1 MIIVYHNI
9 VDHGHPSSQLW
20 TTHGLDEFQ
29 ERVKCAPSSTFE
41 RNVGLFFY
49 CHLFDMLLA
58 RSIRVFL
65 FFFHFHGFN
74 QFVVHRHFPPSFWW
88 QRIIPSSISSF
99 ALPAGS
105 SRPRRV
111 LVQGFHV
118 LVLFWTRMPREQT
131 ALAVSV
137 IDGRH
142 WTFSSHRENT
152 NNKQQNVHFFFWLY
166 FFFLGPFFNS
176 RSLIIFCAGHKSDRD
191 SISMLWYRQTPSR
204 WAQDNG
210 ERARSIISRGRK
222 TIFLLL
228 LLRPFFCVCVTT

>member
-1 MIIVYHNI
+1 MVIHRRNCEQLT
-9 VDHGHPSSQLW
+9 GWTSSKNAWNVRQVQL
-20 TTHGLDEFQ
+20 LN
-29 ERVKCAPSSTFE
+29 VMSVCSSTVICLICSSPVRFE
-41 RNVGLFFY
+41 FF
-49 CHLFDMLLA
+49 C
-58 RSIRVFL
+58 

-74 QFVVHRHFPPSFWW
+74 QFVVHRHFPPSLWW
-88 QRIIPSSISSF
+88 QGIIPSSISSF

-142 WTFSSHRENT
+142 WTFSSHQENT

-228 LLRPFFCVCVTT
+228 LLLRPFLCVCVTT